1 MMDIEPVEM
10 ERIIYLLLPRLQKKC
25 MTKIRIMEKE
35 KIENLRQ
42 NYQSI
47 ELSEKKIAK
56 NPIEQFENWFN
67 DALNANL
74 YEPNAMTL
82 ATTSI
87 DRKPSARIVLLKGV
101 DEKGFVFYTNYLSA
115 KGKEIAKNPV
125 AALIFFWA
133 ELARQVRIEGTVEKL
148 SKEVSEQY
156 FHSRP
161 RGSQIGAI
169 VSPQSQI
176 LASRNDLEQSW
187 KELEQKYEN
196 KILPKP
202 AHWGGY
208 LVKPQIIE
216 FWQGRESRLHDR
228 IVYKRSDKQNWKITR
243 LAP

>member
-1 MMDIEPVEM
+1 
-10 ERIIYLLLPRLQKKC
+10 
-25 MTKIRIMEKE
+25 
-35 KIENLRQ
+35 
-42 NYQSI
+42 
-47 ELSEKKIAK
+47 
-56 NPIEQFENWFN
+56 
-67 DALNANL
+67 
-74 YEPNAMTL
+74 MTL

-125 AALIFFWA
+125 VALVFFWA

-148 SKEVSEQY
+148 SKEASEQY

-161 RGSQIGAI
+161 RGSQLGAI

-176 LASRNDLEQSW
+176 LASRDDLEKTWKDLEQI
-187 KELEQKYEN
+187 YEN
-196 KILPKP
+196 KTLPKP